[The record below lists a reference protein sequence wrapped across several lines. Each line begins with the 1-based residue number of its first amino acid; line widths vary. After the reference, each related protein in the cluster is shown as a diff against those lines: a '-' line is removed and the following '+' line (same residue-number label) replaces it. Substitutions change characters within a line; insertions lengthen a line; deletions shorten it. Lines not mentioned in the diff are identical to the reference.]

1 MKEREILQTA
11 ARFCFVH
18 LGLLLLFLDPMNVL
32 PEPKTG
38 KHTKLEPKPQPRVS
52 SRKTS
57 NSPSKKDK
65 NSSTSTCEPREA
77 AERQVASEEATSPEK
92 CQPSSRFSHEHKV
105 FQRTLSPAD
114 VLHVHSY
121 AKGDY
126 GEGEIQSKEDRSESS
141 VIKTERD
148 KRLSKSV
155 NVIFHTSS
163 ADTLITSLTTTD
175 CFLSYSF
182 HSLVHT
188 GPGLQTCLSGTSTN
202 SYFSS
207 PAGGRRGDHR

>member
-1 MKEREILQTA
+1 MKEREIPQTA
-11 ARFCFVH
+11 AWFGNVH
-18 LGLLLLFLDPMNVL
+18 LGLLLFLDPMTVL
-32 PEPKTG
+32 PEPKTE
-38 KHTKLEPKPQPRVS
+38 KQTKLEPKPQPKVN

-65 NSSTSTCEPREA
+65 NSLTSTCETREA
-77 AERQVASEEATSPEK
+77 AKPQVASEEATSPDK

-126 GEGEIQSKEDRSESS
+126 GEGEIQSKEDRNESS

-155 NVIFHTSS
+155 NVIFHTIS
-163 ADTLITSLTTTD
+163 ADTLLTSLTTTG
-175 CFLSYSF
+175 CFLSNNF
-182 HSLVHT
+182 HS
-188 GPGLQTCLSGTSTN
+188 C
-202 SYFSS
+202 
-207 PAGGRRGDHR
+207 

>member
-1 MKEREILQTA
+1 
-11 ARFCFVH
+11 
-18 LGLLLLFLDPMNVL
+18 MNVL
-32 PEPKTG
+32 PEPKTE
-38 KHTKLEPKPQPRVS
+38 KHTKLEPKPQPKVS

-65 NSSTSTCEPREA
+65 NSSTSTCETREA
-77 AERQVASEEATSPEK
+77 TERQVASEEATSPDK

-163 ADTLITSLTTTD
+163 ADTLFTSLTTTG

-182 HSLVHT
+182 TQDQV
-188 GPGLQTCLSGTSTN
+188 C
-202 SYFSS
+202 
-207 PAGGRRGDHR
+207 

>member
-1 MKEREILQTA
+1 
-11 ARFCFVH
+11 
-18 LGLLLLFLDPMNVL
+18 MNVL
-32 PEPKTG
+32 PEPKTE
-38 KHTKLEPKPQPRVS
+38 KHSKLEPKPQPKVS

-65 NSSTSTCEPREA
+65 KSSTSTCETREA
-77 AERQVASEEATSPEK
+77 TERQAAFEEGTSPDK
-92 CQPSSRFSHEHKV
+92 CQPSSCFSHEHKV

-163 ADTLITSLTTTD
+163 ADTLFTSLTSAG

-182 HSLVHT
+182 HSLVHI
-188 GPGLQTCLSGTSTN
+188 GPGLHTRLLGTSTN
-202 SYFSS
+202 LYFFS
-207 PAGGRRGDHR
+207 PAGGRRGDHRQRSRGGPRSAAGPSPSHEGRDE